1 MTPPVPGRPYWIC
14 QAAGWGGFIV
24 YVLGGYLVSAP
35 QRHVTDIISIVFFN
49 GVACPAAS
57 HGLRYWMYV
66 RGWHRLSNRQLFPR
80 LIVVVA
86 GLAFGLTGAV
96 VLGLVLAGRPLMSA
110 ENATG
115 IVFGFAMAFAGWLT
129 IYFAVQSRR
138 KRDALQ
144 LELEVVAREAQ
155 LRSLRAQLNPHFL
168 FNCLNSLRHLIVTQP
183 ARAEIMVTGLAELL
197 RYSLASDRTDAVGLS
212 DELRVVDE
220 YLDIE
225 RVRLEDRLTV
235 TRQVAREAL
244 RARVPPMLIQTLVN
258 NAIKHGI
265 AELPQ
270 GGVVRIEASVVNG
283 RVEILIANTGHLRA
297 PARERGRGL
306 ENTRE
311 RLRLLYGDAATFSL
325 RETQGTVE
333 ARVAMPMEPS

>member
-1 MTPPVPGRPYWIC
+1 
-14 QAAGWGGFIV
+14 
-24 YVLGGYLVSAP
+24 
-35 QRHVTDIISIVFFN
+35 
-49 GVACPAAS
+49 
-57 HGLRYWMYV
+57 
-66 RGWHRLSNRQLFPR
+66 
-80 LIVVVA
+80 
-86 GLAFGLTGAV
+86 
-96 VLGLVLAGRPLMSA
+96 MSA

-144 LELEVVAREAQ
+144 LELDVVAREAQ

-212 DELRVVDE
+212 DELRIVDE

-270 GGVVRIEASVVNG
+270 GGVVRIEAQRRQRPRRDSD
-283 RVEILIANTGHLRA
+283 RQHRPPSATGSRARPRTRKHERTFAAALRRRRDIFA
-297 PARERGRGL
+297 P
-306 ENTRE
+306 
-311 RLRLLYGDAATFSL
+311 
-325 RETQGTVE
+325 
-333 ARVAMPMEPS
+333 